1 MPVYANNSPPSSIEA
16 GAVQNVWATGDGNL
30 TSGTKTQRVALVQ
43 RPGGEPIKVAFR
55 CAFSAA
61 PGVIALQL
69 QTSDTDVDTDYV
81 NEGAAIST
89 VNASNVAP
97 RRIPQCR
104 CKFARHLAST
114 VTNTV
119 TATAPPRGLLPPKPL
134 IDAVFTIPIQFLR
147 YNPRTN

>member
-1 MPVYANNSPPSSIEA
+1 VYANSLPPSSLDA
-16 GAVQNVWATGDGNL
+16 GAVQNVWANGDGNL

-69 QTSDTDVDTDYV
+69 QTSDADADYV
-81 NEGAAIST
+81 NEGAAISS
-89 VNASNVAP
+89 VNASNVARGEFP
-97 RRIPQCR
+97 TVAA
-104 CKFARHLAST
+104 KFARLLVTT

-119 TATAPPRGLLPPKPL
+119 TATVDLAS
-134 IDAVFTIPIQFLR
+134 
-147 YNPRTN
+147 

>member
-1 MPVYANNSPPSSIEA
+1 SCAIKGADMPTYANTFPPSSTEA

-55 CAFSAA
+55 CAFSGA

-89 VNASNVAP
+89 VNACNLARGEFASVAA
-97 RRIPQCR
+97 
-104 CKFARHLAST
+104 KFARLLATT
-114 VTNTV
+114 VTNVVNATV
-119 TATAPPRGLLPPKPL
+119 GPAS
-134 IDAVFTIPIQFLR
+134 
-147 YNPRTN
+147 

>member
-1 MPVYANNSPPSSIEA
+1 MPAYANNLPPSSIEA
-16 GAVQNVWATGDGNL
+16 GAAQSVWASGDGNL

-55 CAFSAA
+55 CAFSGA

-81 NEGAAIST
+81 NEGAAIAT
-89 VNASNVAP
+89 VNAGNVARGEFP
-97 RRIPQCR
+97 SVAA
-104 CKFARHLAST
+104 KFARVLATT

-119 TATAPPRGLLPPKPL
+119 TATVDLAS
-134 IDAVFTIPIQFLR
+134 
-147 YNPRTN
+147 

>member
-1 MPVYANNSPPSSIEA
+1 MPPGFSRPHRNSKAGVCAGSGTVERSCVSKGANMPVYANSLPPSSLDA
-16 GAVQNVWATGDGNL
+16 GAVQNVWVTGDGNL

-55 CAFSAA
+55 CAFSGA

-89 VNASNVAP
+89 VNA
-97 RRIPQCR
+97 
-104 CKFARHLAST
+104 
-114 VTNTV
+114 
-119 TATAPPRGLLPPKPL
+119 
-134 IDAVFTIPIQFLR
+134 
-147 YNPRTN
+147 

>member
-1 MPVYANNSPPSSIEA
+1 MPVYANSLPPSSLDA

-69 QTSDTDVDTDYV
+69 QTSDTDIDTDYV

-89 VNASNVAP
+89 VNAANVARGEYP
-97 RRIPQCR
+97 SVAA
-104 CKFARHLAST
+104 KFARLLATT
-114 VTNTV
+114 VTNVV
-119 TATAPPRGLLPPKPL
+119 TATVDIAS
-134 IDAVFTIPIQFLR
+134 
-147 YNPRTN
+147 

>member
-1 MPVYANNSPPSSIEA
+1 MLKQACPLGLSTVATSSVIKGAHMPSYANTFPPSSIEA

-55 CAFSAA
+55 CAFSAV

-69 QTSDTDVDTDYV
+69 QTSDTDADTDFV
-81 NEGAAIST
+81 NEGAAIAT
-89 VNASNVAP
+89 VNAGNVARGEFP
-97 RRIPQCR
+97 NVAA
-104 CKFARHLAST
+104 KFARLLATT

-119 TATAPPRGLLPPKPL
+119 TATVDLAS
-134 IDAVFTIPIQFLR
+134 
-147 YNPRTN
+147 

>member
-1 MPVYANNSPPSSIEA
+1 MPAYANTFPPSSVEA

-30 TSGTKTQRVALVQ
+30 TSGAKTQRVALVQ

-89 VNASNVAP
+89 VNASNVA
-97 RRIPQCR
+97 RGEFYNVVA
-104 CKFARHLAST
+104 KFARLLATT

-119 TATAPPRGLLPPKPL
+119 TATVDLAS
-134 IDAVFTIPIQFLR
+134 
-147 YNPRTN
+147 

>member
-30 TSGTKTQRVALVQ
+30 TSGTKTQRVALAQ

-69 QTSDTDVDTDYV
+69 
-81 NEGAAIST
+81 
-89 VNASNVAP
+89 
-97 RRIPQCR
+97 
-104 CKFARHLAST
+104 
-114 VTNTV
+114 
-119 TATAPPRGLLPPKPL
+119 
-134 IDAVFTIPIQFLR
+134 
-147 YNPRTN
+147 